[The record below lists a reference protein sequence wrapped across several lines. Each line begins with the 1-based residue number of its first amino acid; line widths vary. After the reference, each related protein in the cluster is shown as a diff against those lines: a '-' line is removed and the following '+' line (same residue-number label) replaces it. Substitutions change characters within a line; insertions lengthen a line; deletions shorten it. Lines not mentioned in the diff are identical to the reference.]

1 MNNPTSHVEAN
12 FDGLV
17 GPTHNYAGLS
27 DGNLASKNNKASAS
41 NPKLAALEGLKKM
54 KALHDLGMVQ
64 GVIAPLARPD
74 INQLRALGFSGDTG
88 NVLKRA
94 AEHSPALLAACYSAS
109 SMWTAN
115 AATVSP
121 SSDTHDGKLH
131 FTPANLVNKF
141 HRSIEHAQTGRIL
154 KSMFADTEKFT
165 HHAALPMS
173 SYFGDEGAANHTR
186 FCHQYGDQGVEFFV
200 YGESAFASNGL
211 KPAKF
216 PSRQTFEASSAI
228 ARTHGLAQNKVVF
241 AQQHPDVIDAGVF
254 HNDVIAVGNKDLLFC
269 HENAFINKQKVY
281 HQLNDALEKPLNIIE
296 VPTKSVSVNDA
307 VTSYLFNSQLL
318 SLPDGTTALVVPREC
333 EENPVVAKYLQS
345 LIANNQGIDKLLC
358 FDLKQ
363 SMQNGGGPACL
374 RLRVVL
380 SPTEKAAMNP
390 SVLMNDKLFLTL
402 NNWVERHYRDSLTA
416 HDLLDPSLLIESQSA
431 LDELTNILQL
441 GSVYDFQKTG
451 A

>member
-1 MNNPTSHVEAN
+1 MYNSTSHIEAN

-27 DGNLASKNNKASAS
+27 DGNLASKNNQASIS

-74 INQLRALGFSGDTG
+74 IGQLRALGFNGDTA
-88 NVLKRA
+88 NVLKQA
-94 AEHSPALLAACYSAS
+94 AKHSPALLAACYSAS

-154 KSMFADTEKFT
+154 EAMFADSTKFT
-165 HHAALPMS
+165 HHPALPMS

-186 FCHQYGDQGVEFFV
+186 FCTSYGEQGVGFFV
-200 YGESAFASNGL
+200 YGESAFNSNGI
-211 KPAKF
+211 KPTKF

-228 ARTHGLAQNKVVF
+228 ARIHGLAQNKVVF
-241 AQQHPDVIDAGVF
+241 AQQNPDVIDAGVF
-254 HNDVIAVGNKDLLFC
+254 HNDVIAVGNQDLLFC
-269 HENAFINKQKVY
+269 HEAAFLNRQTVY
-281 HQLNDALEKPLNIIE
+281 QELSTALEKPLNIIE
-296 VPTKSVSVNDA
+296 VPTASVSVNDA

-318 SLPDGTTALVVPREC
+318 SLPNGTTALVVPREC
-333 EENPVVAKYLQS
+333 EENPQVANYLQS
-345 LIANNQGIDKLLC
+345 LIASKQGIDKLLC

-380 SPTEKAAMNP
+380 SPEERTRMNQ
-390 SVLMNDKLFLTL
+390 SVLMSDALFVTL
-402 NNWVERHYRDSLTA
+402 NAWVERHYRDSLRAT
-416 HDLLDPSLLIESQSA
+416 DLLDPNLLTESQIA
-431 LDELTNILQL
+431 LDELTHILQL

-451 A
+451 V